1 MLRAI
6 VSAPPTAPPLTR
18 RDFVRR
24 AGRYGG
30 GSAFAAMLALGLLA
44 KNGSPVCAKEPAP
57 GSGDGQD
64 DDRRPALRRADGS
77 RPRVLILG
85 AGLCG
90 LAAAYELGK
99 LGCECEIFEARDRAG
114 GRCWT
119 VRGGDTF
126 AEIDGPTQTAHFRPG
141 QYLNAGPAR
150 IPGHHASTLNYC
162 KELGV
167 PVEVFNNVNDSA
179 YYHTASLGR
188 VRLREARAD
197 LRGYVDELLAK
208 AVNRN
213 ALDRPLNRDDKEA
226 LLEYLRADGGLDPD
240 LFYRPLSPAA
250 SGRAPAPNAV
260 YDARG
265 YLYEDLPAA
274 GAHAGR
280 LSDPLGFEQVLR
292 AGFGRHIFFERQF
305 HQQPTMFQPVGGID
319 AIARA
324 LEKQVAGRIRYR
336 HEARELRRPSP
347 WAGGGA
353 CVVVADLTTNGE
365 PATREVT
372 GDFCICTIPLTVLRE
387 IPADF
392 SAPVREAVNAVPYM
406 PTGKIGLNFKRRFW
420 EDDDRIFGGISW
432 TDQSI
437 AQLLYPNYDYLGRD
451 GGVVVGY
458 YHFAEDAET
467 VGRLAPAE
475 REALALAQGARLHPQ
490 YAAEFEN
497 SFSVAWQH
505 VPYSRGGWAVW
516 NEEMRAKYYP
526 VLNRPDGPF
535 YFAGEHL
542 TYLGGWMAGAFESA
556 KAVVSALRERVAA
569 GSQ

>member
-1 MLRAI
+1 
-6 VSAPPTAPPLTR
+6 
-18 RDFVRR
+18 
-24 AGRYGG
+24 
-30 GSAFAAMLALGLLA
+30 
-44 KNGSPVCAKEPAP
+44 
-57 GSGDGQD
+57 
-64 DDRRPALRRADGS
+64 
-77 RPRVLILG
+77 
-85 AGLCG
+85 
-90 LAAAYELGK
+90 
-99 LGCECEIFEARDRAG
+99 
-114 GRCWT
+114 
-119 VRGGDTF
+119 
-126 AEIDGPTQTAHFRPG
+126 
-141 QYLNAGPAR
+141 
-150 IPGHHASTLNYC
+150 
-162 KELGV
+162 
-167 PVEVFNNVNDSA
+167 
-179 YYHTASLGR
+179 
-188 VRLREARAD
+188 
-197 LRGYVDELLAK
+197 
-208 AVNRN
+208 
-213 ALDRPLNRDDKEA
+213 
-226 LLEYLRADGGLDPD
+226 
-240 LFYRPLSPAA
+240 
-250 SGRAPAPNAV
+250 
-260 YDARG
+260 
-265 YLYEDLPAA
+265 
-274 GAHAGR
+274 
-280 LSDPLGFEQVLR
+280 
-292 AGFGRHIFFERQF
+292 
-305 HQQPTMFQPVGGID
+305 
-319 AIARA
+319 
-324 LEKQVAGRIRYR
+324 
-336 HEARELRRPSP
+336 
-347 WAGGGA
+347 
-353 CVVVADLTTNGE
+353 VVADLTTNGE

-387 IPADF
+387 IQADF